1 MSKHHNPLVCMLI
14 DIMGILMRNV
24 MQKVEAFFFFG
35 KRFFL
40 VGGGER
46 ESSLRLVF
54 YCSLHHIMDVYNH
67 VLPAFLFKI
76 QY

>member
-40 VGGGER
+40 VGGRER
-46 ESSLRLVF
+46 EQVETG
-54 YCSLHHIMDVYNH
+54 
-67 VLPAFLFKI
+67 FLL
-76 QY
+76 